1 MTSPFVPYPEER
13 RLATVMFADIQSFT
27 EMAERLDFEEVTDLI
42 KEVWLT
48 VDTAI
53 EAHGGYI
60 DKHIGDAV
68 MAVWGAPYAREDDA
82 ERAVTAA
89 LAMQSA
95 IADYARMSPRRDA
108 HRLKMRVALNTGWV
122 LAGHVGLRGEYTM
135 MGNTV
140 NVASRLEQHAEP
152 GTIII
157 SESTYRLVRGAF
169 RVRRLPPLRVRGKS
183 DLVQAFIV
191 EGALNQPSRMRYRGA
206 GGLETRMVAR
216 EAKLARLIE
225 MYQAAQTAA
234 APTMAIIRAEAGLG
248 KSRLLLEFTSQLEV
262 DEPVLNLFTAKGLEQ
277 TSRIPFFIWK
287 LLWQTY
293 FGLSEDDSPEVQ
305 REKFLR
311 GVHSLWGRHSGV
323 AVTPA
328 SALANATEAT
338 HRIGNLIGLEWPDSP
353 YLKDSPETQVERAFA
368 LTRELLRRVTVTGPT
383 VLVVDDLHWA
393 DEGSVDL
400 LTHLLE
406 PAETPLPML
415 ILSAARPGFL
425 RWQPLLNEKAEII
438 TLHSLPILADVVA
451 AAYPSLRYLPEATL
465 MELARQSEGNPYFLE
480 EMVKSQVYTKADW
493 GRARPRP
500 TGMLTQSYLSTT
512 DSSSLK
518 DTMPA
523 SLHSMLQARLD
534 ALSPEARQVALLA
547 SVVGRVF
554 WVGAILAA
562 ARYSSAM
569 GAGMFN
575 PESVRVE
582 NVIQEGLA
590 ELVKAELAFPRVG
603 SLFAGEQEYIF
614 KNSLLRDVAY
624 GLLPVKHR
632 RQYHLAVARWL
643 MTYAGPEFAANIADH
658 LEQSGSLVEAAQQY
672 AQAARHALLRGADS
686 EAAWLREHALELEGQ
701 ASRGEVYQPLL

>member
-27 EMAERLDFEEVTDLI
+27 ELAERLDFEEVTDLI

-95 IADYARMSPRRDA
+95 IADYARLSPRRDA
-108 HRLKMRVALNTGWV
+108 HRMKMRVALNTGWV

-140 NVASRLEQHAEP
+140 NVASRLEQQAEP

-169 RVRRLPPLRVRGKS
+169 RVRRLPPLRVKGKS
-183 DLVQAFIV
+183 ELLQAFVV

-225 MYQAAQTAA
+225 LYQIAQSAT
-234 APTMAIIRAEAGLG
+234 APTMAIVRAEAGLG

-293 FGLSEDDSPEVQ
+293 FGLSQDDSPEVQ
-305 REKFLR
+305 RDKFLR
-311 GVHSLWGRHSGV
+311 GVQSLWGRQAGV
-323 AVTPA
+323 TATAATAV
-328 SALANATEAT
+328 EAA
-338 HRIGNLIGLEWPDSP
+338 HLIGNLIELEWPDSP
-353 YLKDSPETQVERAFA
+353 YVKESQEAQLDRAFA
-368 LTRELLRRVTVTGPT
+368 LTRELLRRVAATGPT

-400 LTHLLE
+400 LNALLE
-406 PAETPLPML
+406 PAATPLPML

-438 TLHSLPILADVVA
+438 TLHSLPILSEVVA
-451 AAYPSLRYLPEATL
+451 AAYPSLRFLPETTL
-465 MELARQSEGNPYFLE
+465 AELARQSEGNPYFLE

-493 GRARPRP
+493 GRARPSP
-500 TGMLTQSYLSTT
+500 TGMLTQSYLTAS
-512 DSSSLK
+512 DASSLR
-518 DTMPA
+518 DAMPA
-523 SLHSMLQARLD
+523 SLHGMLQARLD

-562 ARYSSAM
+562 ARYSSSM
-569 GAGMFN
+569 GSGMLN

-686 EAAWLREHALELEGQ
+686 EAAWLREHALELEAQ
-701 ASRGEVYQPLL
+701 ASRGEVHQQPS